1 MSFFNQ
7 NYNYP
12 RNYNANGAGWVNPA
26 AFGQSPIVQMPTPE
40 SSGYS
45 SANPSISSQS
55 YGYGFAPGVMNAPAA
70 PAYPAAPALPY
81 PTMGFGMPMPG
92 GPSPGG
98 YGAPAMPAMPMPMPG
113 ASYGGGASFGSAS
126 EDPAQLQELPFQ
138 AVSVPIAEGMFS
150 SVSSFALFAL
160 ACDYDVAIN
169 YYESFVNWAWL

>member
-12 RNYNANGAGWVNPA
+12 PNYNANGAGWVNPA

-98 YGAPAMPAMPMPMPG
+98 YGAPAMPAMPMPG
-113 ASYGGGASFGSAS
+113 ASYGGGPSFGSDS
-126 EDPAQLQELPFQ
+126 EDPAQSQELPFQ

-150 SVSSFALFAL
+150 SDKLNV
-160 ACDYDVAIN
+160 
-169 YYESFVNWAWL
+169 